1 MGAAHRLGLIAEKI
15 TISTL
20 AIERTREFVFGPMP
34 FAIGCWNTSFSGNFL
49 ARARRLKPMKNRKIM
64 HQSTISALNGSE
76 YFPRQSGD
84 EGQIK
89 S

>member
-1 MGAAHRLGLIAEKI
+1 MGAAHRIGLIAEKI
-15 TISTL
+15 TFSAL
-20 AIERTREFVFGPMP
+20 AIERTREFVSGPMP
-34 FAIGCWNTSFSGNFL
+34 FCVSCWNTSFSGNFL

-64 HQSTISALNGSE
+64 YQSTISARNGSE